1 MNSRESASIDFQ
13 QVMQTLPQQTWEYHF
28 GSSTAVNDAALAV
41 TNALSNPIEFPSLD
55 LAIIAGDHVA
65 LAVDPNVPNLAEVL
79 KSIIEFLTNTD
90 AGRVDVVLWEE
101 ATDETVETLRK
112 ELKSATSVT
121 KHAACDREQ
130 LRYMGADAG
139 GEAVYL
145 NRLLVDADFVLPVVC
160 SRLLDKRLNNDISG
174 IYPSFADSATRNRHW
189 LTGGAEESDSQVAWM
204 LGVCILMSITAD
216 SAGNLGTVSV
226 GVPDVIAKTIYATKQ
241 NPADFPVASLVI
253 ASIDGGQQQQTWS
266 NVARAAIAAAQHVQP
281 DGTIVLW
288 TALDQTPSGQLSKLD
303 DFNFSAVDED
313 IRKSS
318 TIAEEDVFPD
328 WKPYD
333 LLAHSLAKI
342 ASEHRILL
350 RSHLDEEVVES
361 MGLGVIELPDQ
372 LSHLC
377 DGFDSCGVLRAAQF
391 AGSATCM
398 SYQNEIEIND

>member
-1 MNSRESASIDFQ
+1 MCIR
-13 QVMQTLPQQTWEYHF
+13 
-28 GSSTAVNDAALAV
+28 
-41 TNALSNPIEFPSLD
+41 
-55 LAIIAGDHVA
+55 
-65 LAVDPNVPNLAEVL
+65 
-79 KSIIEFLTNTD
+79 
-90 AGRVDVVLWEE
+90 
-101 ATDETVETLRK
+101 
-112 ELKSATSVT
+112 
-121 KHAACDREQ
+121 DR
-130 LRYMGADAG
+130 
-139 GEAVYL
+139 
-145 NRLLVDADFVLPVVC
+145 
-160 SRLLDKRLNNDISG
+160 
-174 IYPSFADSATRNRHW
+174 
-189 LTGGAEESDSQVAWM
+189 
-204 LGVCILMSITAD
+204 
-216 SAGNLGTVSV
+216 
-226 GVPDVIAKTIYATKQ
+226 
-241 NPADFPVASLVI
+241 
-253 ASIDGGQQQQTWS
+253 
-266 NVARAAIAAAQHVQP
+266 
-281 DGTIVLW
+281 
-288 TALDQTPSGQLSKLD
+288 SKLD